1 MRSGLFSASVAAAA
15 SLIAGGCAGA
25 ALPQLPEIPLDM
37 FKSDIVGSPT
47 EVYAR
52 VARGAMACWFGTDG
66 PLRSN
71 YIYHAEAAPPSQG
84 GKAEIVIH
92 EHDRTSENPR
102 GLRAYRI
109 AIVPREEISS
119 LAVEN
124 LKLPEALAASMEKD
138 VRRWAAGGIGCA
150 EADVQW
156 GTEAPPGAPEP
167 PKKPELPKK
176 KPGDVR
182 SGVRS

>member
-1 MRSGLFSASVAAAA
+1 MRLGFFSASVAAAA
-15 SLIAGGCAGA
+15 SLIVGGCAGA
-25 ALPQLPEIPLDM
+25 ALPQLPEMPLDM
-37 FKSDIVGSPT
+37 FKSEVVGAPT

-66 PLRSN
+66 PLKKS
-71 YIYHAEAAPPSQG
+71 YIYHAEAEPPSRG

-92 EHDRTSENPR
+92 EIDRTSENPR

-109 AIVPREEISS
+109 AIVPSGEISS

-138 VRRWAAGGIGCA
+138 VRRWAAGGIGCTDT
-150 EADVQW
+150 EMQW
-156 GTEAPPGAPEP
+156 GTGAPPAALEP
-167 PKKPELPKK
+167 SKKPELPKRK
-176 KPGDVR
+176 SARKSPAT
-182 SGVRS
+182 